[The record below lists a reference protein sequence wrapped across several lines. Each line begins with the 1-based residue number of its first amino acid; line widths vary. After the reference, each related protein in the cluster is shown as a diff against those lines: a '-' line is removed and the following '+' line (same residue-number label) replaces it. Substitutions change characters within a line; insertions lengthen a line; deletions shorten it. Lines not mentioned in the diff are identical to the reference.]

1 MTDTGNVG
9 PVAHTPPAR
18 RVLLLGATGRIGAA
32 FAEKSATAGHRVR
45 ALVRHPAPIDPRVQ
59 QLVGDPLKVSD
70 VARALDD
77 VSDVV
82 VALGLRRRSDA
93 LWAPLISP
101 PDVVERAMHSLL
113 EAVGT
118 RAVRITTISA
128 HGAGESWATLPLLV
142 RGVIRMSQV
151 RHSYADHARQEALI
165 TTSGL
170 ASLIVRPTM
179 LTDTSST
186 AYREVVHPTELPLSA
201 NISRGAVAQYVLDA
215 LRDRRS
221 GIVTLT
227 GQR

>member
-9 PVAHTPPAR
+9 PVAHTPLAR

-70 VARALDD
+70 V